1 VEKFTE
7 KQIESVLL
15 GVAVGD
21 ALGVP
26 FEFLPRGTFIAVGMA
41 GHGTHDQPPGTW
53 SDDTS
58 LTLCLA
64 WAMSKHWDTE
74 NILNETA
81 RGFLRWLDDAEF
93 TAHGAIFDVG
103 NATARAIDK
112 LRKGVPSTKSGGDTI
127 NDNGNGSLMR
137 IAPIAFFVAG
147 RSQAERFDIVRK
159 LSSITHAHPIS
170 VLSCIIYVEYLL
182 KLLQG
187 ENKFAAFEAM
197 QKEIMDALMKGALN
211 NYYRN
216 EITDY
221 FMPLIFPG
229 HKWHFVDK
237 EDIKSGGFVADTL
250 KASIWCFLTTGNY
263 RDAVLEAVNLGEDT
277 DTTAVVTGGLA
288 GAYYGIGN
296 NGIPPEWIEALAKHE
311 IISDIAK
318 GVFASSNNP

>member
-1 VEKFTE
+1 VEKFTA

-26 FEFLPRGTFIAVGMA
+26 FEFLPRGAFIAVDMA

-74 NILNETA
+74 NILKETA
-81 RGFLRWLDDAEF
+81 CCFLRWLDDAEF
-93 TAHGAIFDVG
+93 TARGAVFDVG
-103 NATARAIDK
+103 NATAKAIGK
-112 LRKGVPSTKSGGDTI
+112 LRQNVPPTKSGGDTI

-147 RSQAERFDIVRK
+147 RPQAERFDIVRK
-159 LSSITHAHPIS
+159 VSSITHAHHIS
-170 VLSCIIYVEYLL
+170 VLSCIVYVEYLL

-187 ENKFAAFEAM
+187 DNKFAAFEAT
-197 QKEIMDALMKGALN
+197 QKETMDALMKGALN
-211 NYYRN
+211 KYYRS

-229 HKWHFVDK
+229 HKWHLVDK
-237 EDIKSGGFVADTL
+237 GDIKSSGFVVDTL
-250 KASIWCFLTTGNY
+250 MASIWCFLTTENY
-263 RDAVLEAVNLGEDT
+263 RDAVLEAVNLGDDT
-277 DTTAVVTGGLA
+277 DTTAAVTGGLA
-288 GAYYGIGN
+288 GAYYGFGN
-296 NGIPPEWIEALAKHE
+296 DGIPPEWIKALAKHDT
-311 IISDIAK
+311 ISDIAE
-318 GVFASSNNP
+318 GVFASSKNP

>member
-1 VEKFTE
+1 VEKFTA

-26 FEFLPRGTFIAVGMA
+26 FEFLPRGTFIAVDMA
-41 GHGTHDQPPGTW
+41 GHGTHDQPIGTW

-81 RGFLRWLDDAEF
+81 LSFLRWRDDTEF
-93 TAHGAIFDVG
+93 TAHGAVFDVG
-103 NATARAIDK
+103 NATSRAINK
-112 LRKGVPSTKSGGDTI
+112 LRKGVPPTGSGGDTVK
-127 NDNGNGSLMR
+127 DNGNGSLMR

-147 RSQAERFDIVRK
+147 RPQAECFDIVRK
-159 LSSITHAHPIS
+159 VSSITHAHPIS

-182 KLLQG
+182 KLLQSSD
-187 ENKFAAFEAM
+187 KFAAFEATR
-197 QKEIMDALMKGALN
+197 KEIMDALMKGALN

-229 HKWHFVDK
+229 NKWHTFEK
-237 EDIKSGGFVADTL
+237 SDIKSGGFVADTL
-250 KASIWCFLTTGNY
+250 KASIRCFIATENY

-277 DTTAVVTGGLA
+277 DTTAAVTGGLA
-288 GAYYGIGN
+288 GAYYGFDN
-296 NGIPPEWIEALAKHE
+296 NGIPPEWIKALAKHE
-311 IISDIAK
+311 TISDIAK
-318 GVFASSNNP
+318 GVFASSKNP

>member
-1 VEKFTE
+1 VEKFTA

-26 FEFLPRGTFIAVGMA
+26 FEFLPRDTFIAADMA

-81 RGFLRWLDDAEF
+81 RGFLQWRDDAEF
-93 TAHGAIFDVG
+93 TAHGAVFDVG
-103 NATARAIDK
+103 NATARAINK
-112 LRKGVPSTKSGGDTI
+112 LRKGVLPTKSGGDTV

-147 RSQAERFDIVRK
+147 RPLPERFDIVRK
-159 LSSITHAHPIS
+159 VSSITHAHPIS
-170 VLSCIIYVEYLL
+170 VLSCIVYVEYLL
-182 KLLQG
+182 KLLKG
-187 ENKFAAFEAM
+187 DNKFTAFEAT

-211 NYYRN
+211 KYYRS

-229 HKWHFVDK
+229 NKWHTFEK
-237 EDIKSGGFVADTL
+237 SDIKSGGFVADTL
-250 KASIWCFLTTGNY
+250 KAS
-263 RDAVLEAVNLGEDT
+263 V
-277 DTTAVVTGGLA
+277 
-288 GAYYGIGN
+288 
-296 NGIPPEWIEALAKHE
+296 
-311 IISDIAK
+311 
-318 GVFASSNNP
+318 